1 MFEKN
6 NLSQIIKSLRS
17 QFMIMKECI
26 ICKKE
31 IKENQIKIVGES
43 EDSNMLH
50 LTCNECNNSMIF
62 LATTNNIGVSLVA
75 MISDLEFTDAKQ
87 FYGKSA
93 IDEENLLEAYQ
104 IIHNISFNKYL
115 ISKK

>member
-1 MFEKN
+1 
-6 NLSQIIKSLRS
+6 
-17 QFMIMKECI
+17 MIMKECI

-43 EDSNMLH
+43 EESHMLH
-50 LTCNECNNSMIF
+50 LNCNACNNSMIF

-75 MISDLEFTDAKQ
+75 MVSDLEFNDAKK
-87 FYGKSA
+87 FYNKPA
-93 IDEENLLEAYQ
+93 INEENLLEAYQ